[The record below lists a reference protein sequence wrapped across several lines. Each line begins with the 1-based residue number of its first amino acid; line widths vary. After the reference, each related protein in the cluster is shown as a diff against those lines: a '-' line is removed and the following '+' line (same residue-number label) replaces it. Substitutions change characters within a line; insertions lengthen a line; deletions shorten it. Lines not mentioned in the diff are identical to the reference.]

1 MDDARA
7 GARAVYRLPSPEQAA
22 ALVPWV
28 RSAADALGIPVDG
41 FDPEVAARHL
51 AGLLEQARV
60 VTAAPVPDDGAPALR
75 FLP

>member
-1 MDDARA
+1 MDDARG
-7 GARAVYRLPSPEQAA
+7 GARAVYRLASPEQAA
-22 ALVPWV
+22 AVVPWV
-28 RSAADALGIPVDG
+28 RSAADALGIPLDG

-60 VTAAPVPDDGAPALR
+60 VAAASVADDVAPALR